1 MQRNLT
7 TKTIVIVVTI
17 LLCIYGIIGLPKS
30 MTELKANLERN
41 IKLGLDLRGG
51 SRLVLQVQ
59 VQDAVKADALQ
70 TIERMKE
77 EMRKQSIDFAS
88 MESNEPNSIET
99 ADTIQIVVKGIPAQ
113 KTTAFRNMVSDRFA
127 TWVLTPLNSTDYRM
141 TMRPTELVSL
151 KRDTVERSIQTIEN
165 RINSLGL
172 TEPVVQ
178 QQGRA
183 DSDFR
188 ILVQLPG
195 VDDPARVKEIIGTA
209 AVLEIV
215 EVKDG
220 PFPSQEQALST
231 HGGVLPLNTKLV
243 KNPARGGEGVS
254 WYLVS
259 RNPVVTG
266 RDLRNARASQDEFRK
281 WEAGFTLTQD
291 AAKRFERFTEANI
304 GNRLAVILD
313 NQIRSVATIQSKIGD
328 QGRITNLG
336 SEQEASDLS
345 LVLRSGSLPASIVY
359 LEERSVGPSLG
370 ADSIREGI
378 MAGVAGLIAVIMV
391 MLVYYKKSGINAVL
405 ALALNTVILIA
416 ALSYFSAVL
425 TLPGIAGVILT
436 IGMAVDSNVLIFER
450 IREELRSGKAVVSAV
465 DNGFGK
471 AWWTIVDTHVT
482 TIVSCLFLFLFGTGP
497 VRGFAVTL
505 VIGLFANV
513 FTAVWV
519 SKVIFDFELSRAA
532 AANDFEHLRFCDRVC
547 TLWNKLHGPGV

>member
-7 TKTIVIVVTI
+7 TKTIVIVATI
-17 LLCIYGIIGLPKS
+17 LFCIWGIIGLPKS
-30 MTELKANLERN
+30 LSDLRANLEHN

-77 EMRKQSIDFAS
+77 EMRKASIDFVS
-88 MESNEPNSIET
+88 MESNDPNSIET
-99 ADTIQIVVKGIPAQ
+99 ADTIQIQVKGVPAE
-113 KTTAFRNMVSDRFA
+113 KTTSFRNMISDRFA

-141 TMRPTELVSL
+141 TMRPTELIAL
-151 KRDTVERSIQTIEN
+151 KRDTVERSIQTIGN

-178 QQGRA
+178 QQGSA

-220 PFPSQEQALST
+220 PFASQEQALST
-231 HGGVLPLNTKLV
+231 HGGVLPLNTKLI
-243 KNPARGGEGVS
+243 KSSARGGEGVS
-254 WYLVS
+254 WYLVN

-266 RDLRNARASQDEFRK
+266 RDLRNARASQDEYRK

-291 AAKRFERFTEANI
+291 GAKRFERFTEANI

-313 NQIRSVATIQSKIGD
+313 NQARSVATIQSKIGD

-336 SEQEASDLS
+336 SEQEASDLA

-378 MAGVAGLIAVIMV
+378 VAGLAGLAAVILV
-391 MLVYYKKSGINAVL
+391 MLVYYKKAGINAVL

-519 SKVIFDFELSRAA
+519 SKVIFDYELGGRKQ
-532 AANDFEHLRFCDRVC
+532 LT
-547 TLWNKLHGPGV
+547 TLSI